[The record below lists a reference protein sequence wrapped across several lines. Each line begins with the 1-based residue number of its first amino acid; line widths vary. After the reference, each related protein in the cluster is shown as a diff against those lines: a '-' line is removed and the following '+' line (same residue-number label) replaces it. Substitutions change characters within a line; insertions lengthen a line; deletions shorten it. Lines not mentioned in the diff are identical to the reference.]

1 MVWPERKAS
10 DISRAVGDVVYG
22 AYKRQRLSQAALVER
37 TGISVTT
44 MRRLIAGEAEFDVD
58 QLFAISNALGIS
70 AADILAEAEKDVSS
84 AAARTGGPSPDRE
97 DLQRAATADTELDTD
112 EHGVG

>member
-10 DISRAVGDVVYG
+10 DISRAVGDVIYG
-22 AYKRQRLSQAALVER
+22 AYKRQRLSQADLVER

-58 QLFAISNALGIS
+58 QL
-70 AADILAEAEKDVSS
+70 V
-84 AAARTGGPSPDRE
+84 RHR
-97 DLQRAATADTELDTD
+97 QRARRIRPGHPARSGTGRVSGGD
-112 EHGVG
+112 

>member
-22 AYKRQRLSQAALVER
+22 RYKRQRLAQVDLVER

-58 QLFAISNALGIS
+58 QLYAIANALGTS
-70 AADILAEAEKDVSS
+70 AADILREAEDDVS
-84 AAARTGGPSPDRE
+84 AAANRNRGPSDNGK
-97 DLQRAATADTELDTD
+97 DLSHAATADIELDAD
-112 EHGVG
+112 EFGVP